1 MGLPPVGVG
10 ERDGRNVAASRR
22 RQERGDSRGGRE
34 LGIGGGQLGKGSVG
48 FAGKRRRQRCRRD
61 RGLGISG
68 RRKKGRSS
76 LPGKGDDWAQP
87 GGGGGVRGGAAE
99 RHRADRRGADRGPR
113 EQRGTAGAQ
122 RARTGGPKS
131 MQDNRRGRP
140 QSEGGASQSG
150 HRKEG
155 CRGWRVTQTG
165 GRGAARAEPER
176 TQTGGR
182 DAARAGAGKRPNGRR
197 E

>member
-1 MGLPPVGVG
+1 MELPPVGVG
-10 ERDGRNVAASRR
+10 ERDGRNVAGKRR
-22 RQERGDSRGGRE
+22 RQERGNSRGGA
-34 LGIGGGQLGKGSVG
+34 GIGDWGSAGGG
-48 FAGKRRRQRCRRD
+48 
-61 RGLGISG
+61 
-68 RRKKGRSS
+68 KKGRSG
-76 LPGKGDDWAQP
+76 LPEKGDDWAQP
-87 GGGGGVRGGAAE
+87 GGEGGGVRGGAAE

-165 GRGAARAEPER
+165 GRGAARAERKR

>member
-1 MGLPPVGVG
+1 MPGRG
-10 ERDGRNVAASRR
+10 DGRGAA
-22 RQERGDSRGGRE
+22 
-34 LGIGGGQLGKGSVG
+34 GIGDWGSAGG
-48 FAGKRRRQRCRRD
+48 GKRVDRVCR
-61 RGLGISG
+61 GKEMTG
-68 RRKKGRSS
+68 RNREE
-76 LPGKGDDWAQP
+76 
-87 GGGGGVRGGAAE
+87 GGGVRGGAAE

-131 MQDNRRGRP
+131 MQDNRRGRL

-165 GRGAARAEPER
+165 GRGAARAERER
-176 TQTGGR
+176 AQT
-182 DAARAGAGKRPNGRR
+182 AAGSKASGSGKETKRPPGVKRAGAGKRVPGAGKSQNGCRGGSPPR
-197 E
+197 TAGPTDQSHFL

>member
-1 MGLPPVGVG
+1 MELPPVGVG
-10 ERDGRNVAASRR
+10 DRDGRNAAGKRR
-22 RQERGDSRGGRE
+22 RQERGNSRGGA
-34 LGIGGGQLGKGSVG
+34 GIGDWGSAG
-48 FAGKRRRQRCRRD
+48 SGKRVDRVCR
-61 RGLGISG
+61 GKEMTG
-68 RRKKGRSS
+68 RNREE
-76 LPGKGDDWAQP
+76 
-87 GGGGGVRGGAAE
+87 GGGVRGGAAE

-165 GRGAARAEPER
+165 GRGAARAERER